1 MHYQLVLR
9 LPGDAFDDFDEIVA
23 LENTLIA
30 RLGDLAMLENHDVG
44 SDECRIVLITTDP
57 ARSFGESKAVL
68 ERERLLD
75 AVVAVYRPI
84 GAKEYT
90 LLWPTES
97 DVDSTES

>member
-1 MHYQLVLR
+1 
-9 LPGDAFDDFDEIVA
+9 
-23 LENTLIA
+23 
-30 RLGDLAMLENHDVG
+30 
-44 SDECRIVLITTDP
+44 VLITTDP